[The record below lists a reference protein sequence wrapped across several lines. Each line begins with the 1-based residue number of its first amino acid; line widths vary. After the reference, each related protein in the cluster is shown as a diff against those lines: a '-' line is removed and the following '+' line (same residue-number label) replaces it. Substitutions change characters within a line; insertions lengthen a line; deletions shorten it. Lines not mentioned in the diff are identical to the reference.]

1 MIRNLNEL
9 SKTINRED
17 TDPQL
22 RKYFYLVETSFDKE
36 EDIKIHKVE
45 LKSISLN
52 NQSRKNYVDNSKT
65 IKKKDKHIK
74 TYATLTFYQNSDLND
89 CIYIQEEII
98 YNEPAR
104 WYVNN
109 STYFESDEF
118 ADYHIKDDFSTPRK
132 FWDIFM
138 SRTLI
143 PESKSKWFNGSHEYM
158 LDTSIAGAV
167 LQLRMYMY
175 KRYVNEYDELMRLKS
190 SKMYDNY
197 KEQAYKVS
205 KIKTSYDRQV
215 TWFENNVV
223 SDHLYYAICGNENGI
238 KVCEE
243 YFNFLYKDVLF
254 DEKGKAYVTCP
265 KCGGKVYVSSEN
277 AGMRNILSN
286 DDMEHKDDKKEQPSV
301 PPIAPPVKPS
311 DDSDSDSDFTPGDNM
326 GKNDDDKPQT
336 PIPPIAP
343 PIKPIV

>member
-1 MIRNLNEL
+1 MIRNLKEL

-17 TDPQL
+17 TDPLL
-22 RKYFYLVETSFDKE
+22 RKYFYLVEVSFDKV

-45 LKSISLN
+45 LKSISLS
-52 NQSRKNYVDNSKT
+52 NQSCKNYVNTKT
-65 IKKKDKHIK
+65 H
-74 TYATLTFYQNSDLND
+74 ATLTFYRNSDLDD
-89 CIYIQEEII
+89 CVYIQEELG
-98 YNEPAR
+98 YNEPAK
-104 WYVNN
+104 WYSDKN
-109 STYFESDEF
+109 TYFESDDF
-118 ADYHIKDDFSTPRK
+118 AEYYLKNDFSTPRK

-167 LQLRMYMY
+167 LQLRIYMY
-175 KRYVNEYDELMRLKS
+175 KKYIYEYNELMRLKS
-190 SKMYDNY
+190 SKMYENY
-197 KEQAYKVS
+197 AEQLYKVNR
-205 KIKTSYDRQV
+205 IKTSYDRQV
-215 TWFENNVV
+215 AWFENNVV
-223 SDHLYYAICGNENGI
+223 SDHLYYAICGN
-238 KVCEE
+238 KACEE

-254 DEKGKAYVTCP
+254 DEKGKTYVTCP

-286 DDMEHKDDKKEQPSV
+286 DDMEQKDDKKEQPSI

-311 DDSDSDSDFTPGDNM
+311 DDSDSDSDFTPDDNM
-326 GKNDDDKPQT
+326 GKTDDGKTQT